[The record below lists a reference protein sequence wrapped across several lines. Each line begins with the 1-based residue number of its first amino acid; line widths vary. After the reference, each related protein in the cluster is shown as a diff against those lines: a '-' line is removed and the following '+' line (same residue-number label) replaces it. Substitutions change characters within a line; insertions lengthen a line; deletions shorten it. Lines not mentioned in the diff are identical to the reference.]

1 MTDLKRLL
9 QLPARERWLL
19 IQSAVLLLLVRAA
32 LWPLPFEVLLRWTGR
47 IGQPARPGHNAD
59 LCTGVIIWAV
69 RRASRLVSG
78 ATCLTPALAGRMLP
92 GRAGHPS
99 ELRVG
104 AGKSPASGFE
114 AHAWLEHRGQ
124 VVLGGLDDLSRYV
137 PMRPAG
143 NRF

>member
-32 LWPLPFEVLLRWTGR
+32 LWLLPFEVLLRWTGR

-59 LCTGVIIWAV
+59 LSIVWAV
-69 RRASRLVSG
+69 RRASRLVPG
-78 ATCLTPALAGRMLP
+78 ATCLTPALAGRILL
-92 GRAGHPS
+92 GRAGHPR

-104 AGKSPASGFE
+104 AAKSLASGFE

-124 VVLGGLDDLSRYV
+124 GVLGGLDDLSRYV